1 MNAERLNKENE
12 EAMKKQNE
20 YCQEIE
26 ERQRENAALQES
38 LLTFGDTCSR
48 YKKERDILQ
57 LNMEELNDEIIQSKQ
72 IWDNE
77 KFEMQK
83 KV

>member
-26 ERQRENAALQES
+26 ERQRENDEFQQS
-38 LLTFGDTCSR
+38 LLTFGDTCKR
-48 YKKERDILQ
+48 YKEERDILIV
-57 LNMEELNDEIIQSKQ
+57 NMQELNDEIIQSKQ